1 MVLVEAVKVAAGV
14 VLLPALQMEMTEVVA
29 EVVEVE
35 VEVG

>member
-1 MVLVEAVKVAAGV
+1 MVLVEAVVAAVV